1 MPTKKRETKRDRRE
15 GRNRLRHPH
24 THAQL
29 SYFSDATLNTI
40 MISVTALNMRHILKK
55 TLAIHKTEMSSKV
68 IYPPDL
74 GVSQSDGQN

>member
-29 SYFSDATLNTI
+29 SYFSDATSNTI
-40 MISVTALNMRHILKK
+40 MISVTALNMRRILKK